1 MTEIQNKLIAKAID
15 FVSFIVEHKIKLTK
29 AILFGSAL
37 TKNFD
42 AESDIDM
49 FLETDEEEDEL
60 NILLNEFE
68 KTKGETWRFK
78 GIENLI
84 SLKIGKLEKWPSL
97 RRSIQSNGLLLY
109 SPYKEVPE
117 KIENYI
123 LFILNFE
130 KISRSKKVSLWRKLY
145 GYNQKVKN
153 KLYHSRGLIEQ
164 FKGKK
169 LERGIIAILSQ
180 NAEEF
185 KDFLNK
191 NKINYKLHEI
201 WSDSL

>member
-15 FVSFIVEHKIKLTK
+15 FVSFIVENKIKLTK
-29 AILFGSAL
+29 AILFGSVL

-42 AESDIDM
+42 VESDIDI
-49 FLETDEEEDEL
+49 FLETDEKEDNL
-60 NILLNEFE
+60 NMLLNEFE

-78 GIENLI
+78 NIENPI

-109 SPYKEVPE
+109 SSYKEVPE

-123 LFILNFE
+123 LFILNFR

-145 GYNQKVKN
+145 GYSQKIKN
-153 KLYHSRGLIEQ
+153 KVYINKGLIKKLE
-164 FKGKK
+164 GKK
-169 LERGIIAILSQ
+169 LERSVIAIPSS

-185 KDFLNK
+185 KDFLHK
-191 NKINYKLHEI
+191 NKINYELYEI